1 MDWSDLLAVQ
11 GTHKSLLQ
19 HHSLKVSILQHSFF
33 FMVQLLHPYMIIAK
47 TLNLDYVDFYGQ
59 SDVSIIGVGNGN
71 PF

>member
-1 MDWSDLLAVQ
+1 MDWSDLIAVQ

-19 HHSLKVSILQHSFF
+19 HHSLKASILQHSFL

-47 TLNLDYVDFYGQ
+47 TLNFDYVDFCSQ